1 MFIAVSGAEG
11 IFLLGYVSQVN
22 TRALGLALL
31 GADHCFDVWP
41 AVAKSTSDSQSSM
54 ISQSAGRP
62 RSILELGAAEKQ
74 FSMTKKLILLARY
87 RSIPC

>member
-22 TRALGLALL
+22 TRALGLVLL

-41 AVAKSTSDSQSSM
+41 AEAKSTSNSQSSM

-62 RSILELGAAEKQ
+62 RSILELGAAEKHFFLNQ
-74 FSMTKKLILLARY
+74 KTDLAC
-87 RSIPC
+87 SVP